1 MNQIPILIIALI
13 CSLFM
18 AATSTAH
25 VTETPHAHSANQE
38 GIDTAELWLK
48 MVDEEKYSA
57 SWKTA
62 AKVFK
67 DAVTP
72 EQWVKTVSGV
82 RSALGPVL
90 ERSLFHDRFTT
101 TLPGMPDGEYIIIR
115 FVTKFEN
122 KQSAVETVSLKKEG
136 QTWKVAGYFIK

>member
-1 MNQIPILIIALI
+1 MNQIQILLIAFI
-13 CSLFM
+13 CSLFF

-25 VTETPHAHSANQE
+25 VTETPHAHSENQE
-38 GIDTAELWLK
+38 GVDTAELWLK
-48 MVDEEKYSA
+48 LVDDEKYSA

-72 EQWVKTVSGV
+72 EQWVKTVSGI
-82 RSALGPVL
+82 RSAMGKVY
-90 ERSLFHDRFTT
+90 ERRLFHDRFTT

-115 FVTKFEN
+115 FVTKFKN
-122 KQSAVETVSLKKEG
+122 KQSAVETVSLMKEKNS
-136 QTWKVAGYFIK
+136 WKVAGYFIK